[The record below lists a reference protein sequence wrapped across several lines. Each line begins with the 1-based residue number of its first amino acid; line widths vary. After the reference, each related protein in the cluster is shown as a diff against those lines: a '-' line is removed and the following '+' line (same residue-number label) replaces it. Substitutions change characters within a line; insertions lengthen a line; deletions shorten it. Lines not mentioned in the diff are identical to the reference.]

1 LLARRTREKTAYK
14 KPVQYGVDMSKLIL
28 TLDGALLGEYPLEK
42 KCVTIGRRASNDIHI
57 DNLAVSGDHA
67 RVILAGS
74 ETLLEDLSST
84 NGSTVNGKSVQ
95 KQALQHGDIVG
106 IGKYHLTY
114 VNESGSDN
122 GQSVDFEN
130 TILIHPSIRDEVALQ
145 DAAER
150 VAPEA
155 GALPSARVQVLNG
168 PATGK
173 ELPLSKTLT
182 TLGKTG
188 VQVAVIT
195 RRPQGYFI
203 THVEGKDTPDVN
215 GNAIGMQAHQL
226 NDHDVIELA
235 GVKMEFYLAED

>member
-1 LLARRTREKTAYK
+1 
-14 KPVQYGVDMSKLIL
+14 MSKLIL

-42 KCVTIGRRASNDIHI
+42 KCVTIGRRATNDIQI

-67 RVILAGS
+67 RIITIGDEA
-74 ETLLEDLSST
+74 LLEDLDST
-84 NGSTVNGKSVQ
+84 NGSTLNGKNIQ

-106 IGKYHLTY
+106 IGKYQLTY
-114 VNESGSDN
+114 VSEAASGN
-122 GQSVDFEN
+122 GGKQVDFEN
-130 TILIHPSIRDEVALQ
+130 TILIQPSAKDE
-145 DAAER
+145 DAHEPPVREEVTDAN
-150 VAPEA
+150 
-155 GALPSARVQVLNG
+155 ALPAACVQVLNG

-173 ELPLSKTLT
+173 ELPLTKKLT

-203 THVEGKDTPDVN
+203 THVEGKSTPDVN
-215 GNAIGMQAHQL
+215 GSAIGMQAHLL